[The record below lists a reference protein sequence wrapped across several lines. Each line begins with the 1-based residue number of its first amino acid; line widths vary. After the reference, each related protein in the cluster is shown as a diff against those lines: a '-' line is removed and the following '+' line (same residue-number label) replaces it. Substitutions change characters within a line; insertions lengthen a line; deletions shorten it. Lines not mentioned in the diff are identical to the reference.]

1 MSASKRKGLLDSDV
15 ARYAE
20 EGLIIPKLRVPG
32 DLHDRMR
39 AAVDRLLQDNPEVAP
54 EYLVGPHIRKV
65 GKDPAIADA
74 FLSFA
79 LDPFFL
85 DLVEQVLGRNFAL
98 WSSGVFCKLPG
109 VGREV
114 PWHQDGKYWPIR
126 PLATCSVWVA
136 IDDSKVENGCMR
148 YIPGSHKRELVE
160 HVEDTRPLL
169 VLNRVVDPAAF
180 DASAARDVELNA
192 GELSMHD
199 VFLIHG
205 SNANKSARRRAGYV
219 MRYMPTTSVYD
230 RTIDP
235 GQSSSIGVSEFA
247 RRPIWLARGIDV
259 SGRNDFALGHDRPYA
274 GKPVDE

>member
-1 MSASKRKGLLDSDV
+1 
-15 ARYAE
+15 
-20 EGLIIPKLRVPG
+20 
-32 DLHDRMR
+32 MR

-169 VLNRVVDPAAF
+169 VLNRVVDPNAF
-180 DASAARDVELNA
+180 DANAAKDVELNA
-192 GELSMHD
+192 GEFSMHD

-219 MRYMPTTSVYD
+219 MRFMPTTSVYD

-247 RRPIWLARGIDV
+247 RRPIWLARGKDV
-259 SGRNDFALGHDRPYA
+259 SGRNDFSLGHDRPYA